1 MKQLKLKRALTAVAE
16 TLHAGLFNYMQR
28 AGLVLCAAHTAPA
41 GVSDTTYS
49 ISAALPTAYDA
60 TGYAVTS
67 VVAFTAIGQVE
78 TFPEYGL
85 NRAMNEFTPIT
96 GTITTVK
103 GADSFGGGDMVVAD
117 IPADA
122 GQVICKAASASENH
136 YSMKITLPDGEI
148 HFLDVMIGS
157 WKLSQHQSGAFL
169 KRTASIRV
177 LRDPVVVAAS

>member
-1 MKQLKLKRALTAVAE
+1 M
-16 TLHAGLFNYMQR
+16 
-28 AGLVLCAAHTAPA
+28 AAHTAPA

-78 TFPEYGL
+78 SFPSYGL
-85 NRAMNEFTPIT
+85 DRAFSDFTPIT
-96 GTITTVK
+96 GAITSTK
-103 GADSFGGGDMVVAD
+103 GADNFGGGDMVCAD

-122 GQVICKAASASENH
+122 GQVICKAAAASENH
-136 YSMKITLPDGEI
+136 YSMKVTFPDGEI

-157 WKLSQHQSGAFL
+157 WVLGQHQSGAFM
-169 KRTASIRV
+169 KRTAKIRV
-177 LRDPVVVAAS
+177 LRDPVVVAAA

>member
-1 MKQLKLKRALTAVAE
+1 M
-16 TLHAGLFNYMQR
+16 
-28 AGLVLCAAHTAPA
+28 AAHTAPA

-78 TFPEYGL
+78 TFPSYGL
-85 NRAMNEFTPIT
+85 TRSVNEFTPIT

-103 GADSFGGGDMVVAD
+103 GADGFGGGDMTCAD

-122 GQVICKAASASENH
+122 GQVILKAAASSENH
-136 YSMKITLPDGEI
+136 YSMKVTLPDGEI
-148 HFLDVMIGS
+148 HFLDVMVSS
-157 WKLSQHQSGAFL
+157 WVLGQHQSGAFL
-169 KRTASIRV
+169 KRTANIRV
-177 LRDPVVVAAS
+177 LRDPVIVAAS